1 CNYYIL
7 KIHSIIGDLSSII
20 CLTPMVLIVLLT
32 IPIGGSTSF
41 HITLFFRGKT
51 PNKQVTGKFK
61 SNINTFDCEYLFN
74 CSKISATSR
83 PPKLI
88 SSKRSYSNVK

>member
-1 CNYYIL
+1 
-7 KIHSIIGDLSSII
+7 
-20 CLTPMVLIVLLT
+20 MVLIVLLT

-83 PPKLI
+83 PPNVIVETLGDIKMRNFSLI
-88 SSKRSYSNVK
+88 LILNC